1 MRKLALLL
9 AAAGVFFAPSADA
22 REGFGFTKKA
32 VSMNRTNPPLLDVG
46 ARRVKVTATSDRTSE
61 KDDAATLKR
70 YIEEF
75 VLNGAGTVAP
85 EKDKGDVRIS
95 VDIDRLDSNES
106 WETRRESRTEKTGT
120 KQEWNEKK
128 KKYETKDVYG
138 TVYYDVQV
146 KVVNGSLSG
155 TWELADKS
163 GKELDGGS
171 ISETFRQKYDDG
183 KNSPAPSKVEDDLL
197 KRTAKTIASRIVPT
211 QDSVQVLVPKGSFE
225 DLIPLA
231 EMNAWDRYLAGVE
244 RIPPKKDPRQEAYRQ
259 YAIAV
264 GKEGLAYSTTE
275 PKEALELLRESLSL
289 YESAVKNNPREEIF
303 AKAYSSMFST
313 GQSSAP
319 LTRASASVAAF
330 EKWAG
335 GAPAAPARRTSTTQ
349 VASSAREV
357 MTNQTLIEMAKAGLA
372 DENLML
378 AIDSASE
385 TQFDTTPNALIALAK
400 GGVSKSVIAHMQKKK
415 RATASR

>member
-1 MRKLALLL
+1 MRRLTFLV
-9 AAAGVFFAPSADA
+9 AAIGVFIAAPGSA

-32 VSMNRTNPPLLDVG
+32 VSMNRTNPPLLDIG
-46 ARRVKVTATSDRTSE
+46 ARRVKVAATSDRASE

-75 VLNGAGTVAP
+75 VLNGAGTIAP
-85 EKDKGDVRIS
+85 EKEKGEIRIA

-163 GKELDGGS
+163 GKDLDGGS
-171 ISETFRQKYDDG
+171 INETFKQKYDEG

-197 KRTAKTIASRIVPT
+197 KRTAKSIASRIVPT
-211 QDSVQVLVPKGSFE
+211 QDTVQVLVPKGSFE

-244 RIPPKKDPRQEAYRQ
+244 RIPPKKDARQEAYRQ
-259 YAIAV
+259 YAVAV
-264 GKEGLAYSTTE
+264 AKEGLAYATAD
-275 PKEALELLRESLSL
+275 PREALDLLRESLSL

-303 AKAYSSMFST
+303 AKAYSSLFST
-313 GQSSAP
+313 GQAPAP

-335 GAPAAPARRTSTTQ
+335 GGPAPVRRASTSSKD
-349 VASSAREV
+349 AI
-357 MTNQTLIEMAKAGLA
+357 TNQTLIEMAQAGLA
-372 DENLML
+372 DENLIL
-378 AIDSASE
+378 AIDSAAAVN
-385 TQFDTTPNALIALAK
+385 FDTSPNALIALAK
-400 GGVSKSVIAHMQKKK
+400 GGVSKSVIAHMQRK
-415 RATASR
+415 RK